1 MERVYEELVD
11 HFDTHDW
18 GDYLEQMPEAEFE
31 VDIGQR
37 VHLVALDA
45 DLADRL
51 TEIARTRR
59 TSSEALVNTWVR
71 ESSGRRSASTGIEPR
86 VSRGIELVAD
96 LWEWLGFTAQA
107 GVLEQGY
114 EDASF

>member
-1 MERVYEELVD
+1 MAENETKNLQFGSLDELVE

-51 TEIARTRR
+51 TEIAKTKH

-71 ESSGRRSASTGIEPR
+71 QRVLADAAILRESSTEYRKE
-86 VSRGIELVAD
+86 
-96 LWEWLGFTAQA
+96 
-107 GVLEQGY
+107 
-114 EDASF
+114 

>member
-1 MERVYEELVD
+1 MAGNEAKRLPQLGSLDELVK

-18 GDYLEQMPEAEFE
+18 GDYIAQMPEAEFK
-31 VDIGQR
+31 VDLERR
-37 VHLVALDA
+37 VHLVALEA

-71 ESSGRRSASTGIEPR
+71 ERVLADAAILRESSPEYRKE
-86 VSRGIELVAD
+86 
-96 LWEWLGFTAQA
+96 
-107 GVLEQGY
+107 
-114 EDASF
+114 